1 MVSEL
6 KHMIQGVSNI
16 IAPKLQ
22 SAKQKTCKGVVQLAS
37 VMDFSEY

>member
-16 IAPKLQ
+16 APQLQ
-22 SAKQKTCKGVVQLAS
+22 SAKQKPCNGRSS
-37 VMDFSEY
+37 VSSHYGFN

>member
-6 KHMIQGVSNI
+6 KHMIQGVSN

-22 SAKQKTCKGVVQLAS
+22 SAKQKTCKGVVPLAP